1 MPLGLDRTA
10 ARRSVFDSESLRP
23 SAVSQEGPLWQA
35 TRQELDTIG
44 AWASDPIW
52 APPLDSAETLADEM
66 VKLSKPFTSMEK
78 RWEAVVGK
86 HKSEFT
92 QVREIDLPRASIRLP
107 QGKFFV
113 AVTEQ
118 KNFDKITETIPDSV
132 QSRLDEFLYEH
143 GDRPGLRVSYL
154 KPLCVEVGDDLILT
168 SREDLMAVIAKV
180 QNEIFDEYK
189 RRAPFRRTQDVLR
202 TAANYTLAAPRYAM
216 NFYVR
221 QRQQAVAAFQAR
233 LEFERRKTAMDAVT
247 MHRRCRTN
255 GCTFDEMLA
264 LTNPVQQA
272 RVIERY
278 SVDKKL
284 SQAKRDQ
291 LLLLAAGSSP
301 WWGTLAMGAWHAY
314 NIYQWSI
321 AITPAVAVC
330 DPAFVAEFPSQ
341 PGVLHKIAHF
351 DEVGGVMHIEL

>member
-1 MPLGLDRTA
+1 MPLVLDRSA
-10 ARRSVFDSESLRP
+10 VRRSVVDLDPIRP
-23 SAVSQEGPLWQA
+23 SAVSREEPLRQA
-35 TRQELDTIG
+35 PRPGLDTFG
-44 AWASDPIW
+44 AWAGDPIW

-66 VKLSKPFTSMEK
+66 VKLSRPFTSMEQ
-78 RWEAVVGK
+78 RWEAVVRK
-86 HKSEFT
+86 HKNEFT
-92 QVREIDLPRASIRLP
+92 QVREINLPRASIRLP
-107 QGKFFV
+107 EGKFFV

-118 KNFDKITETIPDSV
+118 KHFDKIAETIPDAV

-143 GDRPGLRVSYL
+143 GDKPGLRVSYL

-189 RRAPFRRTQDVLR
+189 RRAPFRRTQD
-202 TAANYTLAAPRYAM
+202 ALAAVADRALAVPRYVM

-221 QRQQAVAAFQAR
+221 QRQQAIAAFQAR
-233 LEFERRKTAMDAVT
+233 LEFERRKTAMDAAS

-272 RVIERY
+272 RVIDRY
-278 SVDKKL
+278 SIDKKL

-291 LLLLAAGSSP
+291 LLMLAAGSSP
-301 WWGTLAMGAWHAY
+301 WWATLAMGAWHAY

-330 DPAFVAEFPSQ
+330 DPAFVAEFPGQ